1 MEITLAILIVLG
13 IFIGIP
19 AVIGFAIAGV
29 YILSDRRARRTEHV
43 KALAQAEA
51 RATTEEAVKVA

>member
-19 AVIGFAIAGV
+19 AVLGFAIAGV
-29 YILSDRRARRTEHV
+29 YILSDRRARRAEHA

-51 RATTEEAVKVA
+51 GETTKEAVKAA